1 MQNEVFI
8 FDSNIW
14 ISYLIT
20 RRLDKLVSV
29 ILQHHLTVLTS
40 RQLIEEIQ
48 GVLLRPKFKK
58 YIKRSDIK
66 EFIAIHLKLC
76 SFVETD
82 VTANVLKDPKDNFL
96 LDLYDVGKA
105 TILVSGDK
113 EFLHEASQLNYQV
126 MTLRELELTYPI

>member
-66 EFIAIHLKLC
+66 EFVAIHLKLC

>member
-8 FDSNIW
+8 FGSNIW

-29 ILQHHLTVLTS
+29 ILQHHFTVLTS

-66 EFIAIHLKLC
+66 EFVAIHLKLC

>member
-29 ILQHHLTVLTS
+29 ILQHHLTVLTN

-66 EFIAIHLKLC
+66 EFVAIHLKLC

-113 EFLHEASQLNYQV
+113 EFLNEASQLNYQV

>member
-1 MQNEVFI
+1 M
-8 FDSNIW
+8 
-14 ISYLIT
+14 
-20 RRLDKLVSV
+20 
-29 ILQHHLTVLTS
+29 
-40 RQLIEEIQ
+40 
-48 GVLLRPKFKK
+48 
-58 YIKRSDIK
+58 
-66 EFIAIHLKLC
+66 
-76 SFVETD
+76 ETD

>member
-20 RRLDKLVSV
+20 RRLDKLVTL
-29 ILQHHLTVLTS
+29 ILQHQLTVLTS

-66 EFIAIHLKLC
+66 EFVAIHLKLC

-82 VTANVLKDPKDNFL
+82 VTANVLKDLKDNFL

>member
-66 EFIAIHLKLC
+66 EFVAIHLKLC

-105 TILVSGDK
+105 NILLSGDK

>member
-1 MQNEVFI
+1 M
-8 FDSNIW
+8 
-14 ISYLIT
+14 
-20 RRLDKLVSV
+20 DKLVTV

-66 EFIAIHLKLC
+66 EFVAIHLKLC

-82 VTANVLKDPKDNFL
+82 VTANVLKDSKDNFL

-105 TILVSGDK
+105 TILVSGDI

>member
-105 TILVSGDK
+105 NILVSGDK

-126 MTLRELELTYPI
+126 MTLREFELTYPI

>member
-82 VTANVLKDPKDNFL
+82 VTANVLKDLKDNFL

>member
-29 ILQHHLTVLTS
+29 ILQHHLTVLTN

-66 EFIAIHLKLC
+66 EFVAIHLKLC